1 MYGKIGFIRGVSIVQ
16 RIDEKVE
23 LWLMNG
29 DVTIVK
35 MRVSLDYISDVIESV
50 RFEILTQEEVESG
63 FKKKKKDTSYN

>member
-16 RIDEKVE
+16 TIDEKVE

-35 MRVSLDYISDVIESV
+35 MRVSLDYISGVIESV
-50 RFEILTQEEVESG
+50 MFEILTQEEVESG
-63 FKKKKKDTSYN
+63 LQKKKHVV

>member
-35 MRVSLDYISDVIESV
+35 MRVSLDYISGVIESV
-50 RFEILTQEEVESG
+50 MFEILTQEEVESG
-63 FKKKKKDTSYN
+63 LQKKKHVV

>member
-16 RIDEKVE
+16 TIDEKVE

-35 MRVSLDYISDVIESV
+35 MRVSLDYISGVIESV
-50 RFEILTQEEVESG
+50 MFEILTQEEVESG
-63 FKKKKKDTSYN
+63 LQKKKNTSYN

>member
-35 MRVSLDYISDVIESV
+35 MRVSLDYISGVIESV
-50 RFEILTQEEVESG
+50 MFEILTQEEVESG
-63 FKKKKKDTSYN
+63 LQKKKKHVV

>member
-16 RIDEKVE
+16 TIDEKVE

-35 MRVSLDYISDVIESV
+35 MRVSLDYISGVIESV
-50 RFEILTQEEVESG
+50 MFEILTQEEVESELQ
-63 FKKKKKDTSYN
+63 KKNTSYN

>member
-35 MRVSLDYISDVIESV
+35 MRVSLDYISGVIESV
-50 RFEILTQEEVESG
+50 MFEILTQEEVESG
-63 FKKKKKDTSYN
+63 LKKKKRVV

>member
-35 MRVSLDYISDVIESV
+35 MRVSLDYISGVIESMM
-50 RFEILTQEEVESG
+50 FEILIQEEVESG
-63 FKKKKKDTSYN
+63 LQKKKNMSYN

>member
-35 MRVSLDYISDVIESV
+35 MRVSLDYISGVIESV
-50 RFEILTQEEVESG
+50 MFEILTQEEVESG
-63 FKKKKKDTSYN
+63 LQKKKNTSYN

>member
-35 MRVSLDYISDVIESV
+35 MRVSLDYISGVIESV
-50 RFEILTQEEVESG
+50 MFEILTQEEVESG
-63 FKKKKKDTSYN
+63 LKKKNTSYN

>member
-35 MRVSLDYISDVIESV
+35 MRVSLDYISGVIESV
-50 RFEILTQEEVESG
+50 MFEILTQEEVESG
-63 FKKKKKDTSYN
+63 LKKKKHVV

>member
-35 MRVSLDYISDVIESV
+35 MRVSLDYISGVIESV
-50 RFEILTQEEVESG
+50 MFEILTQEEVESG
-63 FKKKKKDTSYN
+63 LQKKNTSYN

>member
-35 MRVSLDYISDVIESV
+35 MRVSLDYISGVIESV
-50 RFEILTQEEVESG
+50 MFEILTQEEVESELQ
-63 FKKKKKDTSYN
+63 KKKKSYN

>member
-23 LWLMNG
+23 LWLTNG

-35 MRVSLDYISDVIESV
+35 MRVSLDYISGVIEIGDV
-50 RFEILTQEEVESG
+50 
-63 FKKKKKDTSYN
+63 

>member
-35 MRVSLDYISDVIESV
+35 MRVSLDYISGVIESV
-50 RFEILTQEEVESG
+50 MFEILTQEEVESELQ
-63 FKKKKKDTSYN
+63 KKNTSYN

>member
-16 RIDEKVE
+16 TIDEKVE

-35 MRVSLDYISDVIESV
+35 MRVSLDYISGVIESV
-50 RFEILTQEEVESG
+50 MFEILTQEEVESG
-63 FKKKKKDTSYN
+63 LQKKKKKHVV